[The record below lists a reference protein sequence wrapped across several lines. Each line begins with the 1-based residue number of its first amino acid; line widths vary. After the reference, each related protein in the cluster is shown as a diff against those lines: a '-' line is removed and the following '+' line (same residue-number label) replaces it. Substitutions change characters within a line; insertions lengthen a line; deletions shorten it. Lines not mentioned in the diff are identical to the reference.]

1 MAQNQ
6 RQTRDSSLTYSSSES
21 SSECYET
28 DEIITTEANTKGKQK
43 VHNTCTE
50 MKPN

>member
-6 RQTRDSSLTYSSSES
+6 GETRDSSLTYSSSES

-28 DEIITTEANTKGKQK
+28 DE
-43 VHNTCTE
+43 TCPVVEERDVVRYQSVTVFL
-50 MKPN
+50 NF